1 MFPAYVVPP
10 EDITEIL
17 FALSEL
23 DDQAN
28 EKTVAKFV
36 SESKRKVR
44 ESVKVLQELEIVVGD
59 DGLTVDIEYN
69 DLIQQLPPDDRNSV
83 IEKALLRHQPFIDYA
98 TYLNQGYSSEQA
110 SKMVYAAYG
119 EMANKEEYMQTYFE
133 RLGQYAGILTEEGDV
148 SIEVREIPTDSAQS
162 IEHLREALDSELE
175 IRIYLDEVLGEEL
188 MSFLDEDT
196 KADLVN
202 GYLKHTQSPRDGI
215 SATGRAFED
224 FLRHIGDE
232 YGSDE
237 RDYGSASGIIPVVN
251 HLQGDDLVKRVHK
264 RRVFA
269 LAEIRN
275 KGGAHG
281 DDTEVLERW
290 DTSTEVA
297 LDCAISATLLMRSIF
312 CYASEERLVL

>member
-23 DDQAN
+23 DERSN
-28 EKTVAKFV
+28 ENTVAQFV
-36 SESKRKVR
+36 DESERKVR
-44 ESVKVLQELEIVVGD
+44 ESVKVLQELEVVV
-59 DGLTVDIEYN
+59 DGGYTVDIEYS
-69 DLIQQLPPDDRNSV
+69 DLIQQLPPDERNAV
-83 IEKALLRHQPFIDYA
+83 IEKALLRYQPFIDYA
-98 TYLNQGYSSEQA
+98 TYLNRGYSSEQA
-110 SKMVYAAYG
+110 SKMVYAAYEDLASG
-119 EMANKEEYMQTYFE
+119 QEYMQTYFE

-148 SIEVREIPTDSAQS
+148 SREVREIPTDSTYS
-162 IEHLREALDSELE
+162 IEKLRESLDSELE
-175 IRIYLDEVLGEEL
+175 VRIYLDEILGEEL

-196 KADLVN
+196 KTDLSN
-202 GYLKHTQSPRDGI
+202 GYMKHTQSPRDSI

-224 FLRHIGDE
+224 FLRNIGDK
-232 YGSDE
+232 YGNDS

-251 HLQGDDLVKRVHK
+251 HLQGDDLVKRIHK

-290 DTSTEVA
+290 DTSPEVA

-312 CYASEERLVL
+312 CYASEDRLVL

>member
-23 DDQAN
+23 DERAD
-28 EKTVAKFV
+28 EKTVAQFV
-36 SESKRKVR
+36 DESERKVR
-44 ESVKVLQELEIVVGD
+44 ESIKVLQELEVVVV
-59 DGLTVDIEYN
+59 DGGYTADIEYS
-69 DLIQQLPPDDRNSV
+69 DLIQQLPPDDRDTV
-83 IEKALLRHQPFIDYA
+83 IEKALLRHQPFIDYT
-98 TYLNQGYSSEQA
+98 TYLNRGYSSEQA
-110 SKMVYAAYG
+110 SKMVYAAYEDLASG
-119 EMANKEEYMQTYFE
+119 QEYMQTYFE
-133 RLGQYAGILTEEGDV
+133 RLGQYARILTEAGDV
-148 SIEVREIPTDSAQS
+148 SIEVREIPTDSTHS
-162 IEHLREALDSELE
+162 IEQLRESLNSELE
-175 IRIYLDEVLGEEL
+175 VRIYLDELLGEEL

-196 KADLVN
+196 KTDLSN
-202 GYLKHTQSPRDGI
+202 GYLKHTQSPRDSI

-224 FLRHIGDE
+224 FLRNIGDK
-232 YGSDE
+232 YGSDG

-251 HLQGDDLVKRVHK
+251 HLQGDDLVKRIHK

-290 DTSTEVA
+290 STSAEIA
-297 LDCAISATLLMRSIF
+297 LDGAITATLLIRSIY
-312 CYASEERLVL
+312 CYASEDRLIL